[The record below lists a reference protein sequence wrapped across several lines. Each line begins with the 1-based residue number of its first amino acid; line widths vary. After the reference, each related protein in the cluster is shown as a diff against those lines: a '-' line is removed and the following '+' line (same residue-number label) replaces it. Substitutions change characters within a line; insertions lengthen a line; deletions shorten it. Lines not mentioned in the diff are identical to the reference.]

1 MAMALTESSFV
12 PELTRAQR
20 ASTLLGVLLGLL
32 LAALDQTIVA
42 TAGPAIQADLSIAP
56 TVYPWLTT
64 SYLVAST
71 VMLPVYGK
79 LSDLFGRRPVLVAG
93 ILVFVG
99 ASLLCGL
106 SRTTLVLVLFRALQ
120 GAGSAALFTSA
131 FTVVADLYPPAVRG
145 RYQGL
150 IGAVFALASVVGPL
164 VGGFITDHFGWHW
177 VFLVN
182 GPVGAVALLFI
193 LTRMPALR
201 PPRQVRPLRLDVP
214 GALALAVAVVPLL
227 LALSLGHSAEAPG
240 DLGLGWGSWQVVGLF
255 ALSAVGAGLFLLT
268 EARAAEPILDL
279 GLFRNRVFSVGNLAV
294 FILGAGFLATV
305 IFLPLFMVNVVGLSA
320 TRSGLTL
327 VPLTLGVVAGN
338 VLAGQLVS
346 WLGHYRIL
354 MLLSL
359 VVLLVGNA
367 LMAFTLSPGSTQAE
381 VTLKMVLVG
390 LGTGPSLPLYT
401 LAIQNAAP
409 ARQVGVATSSIV
421 FFRQMG
427 STLGVAVLGTVFG
440 VALGSALQEG
450 STREEAYTL
459 AIRLVYQV
467 AMLIALAGLLVT
479 AFLPELPLRKGAAPV
494 AAE

>member
-1 MAMALTESSFV
+1 MPMALTESSFAQ
-12 PELTRAQR
+12 ELTPAQR
-20 ASTLLGVLLGLL
+20 AFTLLGVLLGLL

-42 TAGPAIQADLSIAP
+42 TAGPAIQADLDMAP

-64 SYLVAST
+64 AYLVAST

-79 LSDLFGRRPVLVAG
+79 LADLFGRRPVLVAG

-182 GPVGAVALLFI
+182 GPVGAVALAFI
-193 LTRMPALR
+193 LTRMPVLR
-201 PPRQVRPLRLDVP
+201 PPRRGGPLRLDIP

-240 DLGLGWGSWQVVGLF
+240 AGLAWGSWQVVGLF
-255 ALSAVGAGLFLLT
+255 ALSAVGTGLFLLA

-294 FILGAGFLATV
+294 FVLGAGFLSAV
-305 IFLPLFMVNVVGLSA
+305 VFLPLFMVNVVGLSA

-327 VPLTLGVVAGN
+327 VPLTMGVVAGN

-346 WLGHYRIL
+346 WLGHYKRL

-359 VVLLVGNA
+359 GVLLVGNS
-367 LMAFTLSPGSTQAE
+367 LMAFTLSTDSTQAE

-390 LGTGPSLPLYT
+390 LGMGPSLPLYT

-409 ARQVGVATSSIV
+409 ARQVGVATSSIA

-427 STLGVAVLGTVFG
+427 STLGVAVLGTIFG
-440 VALGSALQEG
+440 VVLGSALQQG
-450 STREEAYTL
+450 STQEQAYTL
-459 AIRLVYQV
+459 AIRSVYQV
-467 AMLIALAGLLVT
+467 AIFIALAGLVVT
-479 AFLPELPLRKGAAPV
+479 AFLPEQPLRKGAEPV
-494 AAE
+494 GVE

>member
-1 MAMALTESSFV
+1 MALTESPSLL
-12 PELTRAQR
+12 ELTPAQR
-20 ASTLLGVLLGLL
+20 AFTLLGVLLGLL

-42 TAGPAIQADLSIAP
+42 TAGPAIQADLHIAP

-71 VMLPVYGK
+71 VMMPVYGK

-131 FTVVADLYPPAVRG
+131 FTVVADLYPPAERG
-145 RYQGL
+145 KYQGF
-150 IGAVFALASVVGPL
+150 ISAVFAFASVVGPL

-182 GPVGAVALLFI
+182 GPVGAVALFFI

-201 PPRQVRPLRLDVP
+201 PPRQLGPLRLDIP

-227 LALSLGHSAEAPG
+227 LALSLGHSAEAP
-240 DLGLGWGSWQVVGLF
+240 LRTGLAWGSWQVVGLLVF
-255 ALSAVGAGLFLLT
+255 SVVGTGLFLLA
-268 EARAAEPILDL
+268 EARAPEPILDL

-294 FILGAGFLATV
+294 FVLGAGFLSTV
-305 IFLPLFMVNVVGLSA
+305 VFLPLFMVNVVGLSA

-327 VPLTLGVVAGN
+327 LPLTLGVMAGN
-338 VLAGQLVS
+338 VLSGQLVS
-346 WLGHYRIL
+346 RLGHYKRL

-359 VVLLVGNA
+359 VVLLAGNS
-367 LMAFTLSPGSTQAE
+367 LMAFTLSPDSTQAE
-381 VTLKMVLVG
+381 VTLKMALVG
-390 LGTGPSLPLYT
+390 LGIGPSLPLYT

-409 ARQVGVATSSIV
+409 ARQVGVATSSIA

-427 STLGVAVLGTVFG
+427 STLGVAVLGTIFG
-440 VALGSALQEG
+440 VTLGSALQEG
-450 STREEAYTL
+450 STPEQAYTL
-459 AIRLVYQV
+459 AIRGVYQI
-467 AMLIALAGLLVT
+467 AILIALAGLLVT
-479 AFLPELPLRKGAAPV
+479 AFLPEQPLRKGTAPV
-494 AAE
+494 PAE